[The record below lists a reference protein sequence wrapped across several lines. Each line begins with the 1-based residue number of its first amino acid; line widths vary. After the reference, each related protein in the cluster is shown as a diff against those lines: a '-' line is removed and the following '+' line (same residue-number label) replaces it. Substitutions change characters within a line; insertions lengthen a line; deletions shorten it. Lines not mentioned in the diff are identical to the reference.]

1 MTKLYKVKYFS
12 LGVVLY
18 LKYETDFFVCNWSEN
33 ILIK

>member
-1 MTKLYKVKYFS
+1 MTKLFKVIYFS

-18 LKYETDFFVCNWSEN
+18 WKYETDFFVCNCSEN